1 MAAKVQV
8 CLDRELSK
16 PHRDTVLAQPII
28 TFPSVGSLVV
38 DPNLKIPPFEDSY
51 IVARTKALTPVEKA
65 TDEVQQLVN
74 QVTFNF
80 INLTLNFIKNSRFFL
95 V

>member
-8 CLDRELSK
+8 QVCLDKELSK

-28 TFPSVGSLVV
+28 TYPSVGSLVV
-38 DPNLKIPPFEDSY
+38 DPNLKLPPFEDSY
-51 IVARTKALTPVEKA
+51 LVVRTKALTPVEKA

-74 QVTFNF
+74 VVSFNCIHVF
-80 INLTLNFIKNSRFFL
+80 FVKTLSKFSP
-95 V
+95 